1 MKINSV
7 PTLLL
12 TLFLGLIVSA
22 LVGRFFYSVESQV
35 IKAEF
40 EKDVVTEGLSLEREL
55 SLNFHAINALGNFFD
70 NSEVVDPDEFQQFTS
85 RIIRYH
91 PSLKALEW
99 VPNIPHSER
108 AKYDADAHYFGHALT
123 ITERDETGN
132 LIPANNRPHYYPV
145 TFLEPIRGNEN
156 AFGFDLASNEKRLA
170 ALNLAKETGNI
181 AITASIQLVQTIQP
195 QKSFLA
201 VAPVYNKLDPKQ
213 IDGYIAAVFKIKQLI
228 DNALASTAEHDIR
241 LTLFDTTTETR
252 EILHISHPNIQDY
265 DQTLSQQFSLGA
277 IGGRQWLLEAMPAK
291 AYILQKRTA
300 NPFIIFL
307 LTLTFISSS
316 IIYIYKLQKQ
326 SQITEQAVQAR
337 TVELNQAKEALER
350 ITLLDEMTGI
360 ANRRHFDDY
369 FISEWNRGHREQTP
383 LTLIVVDIDFF
394 KQFND
399 NYGHLAGDSCI
410 QQVAKGLDETV
421 RRSTDL
427 LARYGGEEFAIIAP
441 NTADGFIL
449 AELCREHILEL
460 NIPHRYSKIAD
471 HITVS
476 VGFATLIPSE
486 ESNPDKL
493 FQMADQALY
502 QAKSSGRNQSR
513 AYSEI
518 G

>member
-1 MKINSV
+1 MKINSI
-7 PTLLL
+7 PALLL
-12 TLFLGLIVSA
+12 ALFIGLIISG
-22 LVGRFFYSVESQV
+22 LVGRFFYSIETQV

-40 EKDVVTEGLSLEREL
+40 EKDAITESLALEREI
-55 SLNFHAINALGNFFD
+55 SLNFQAIDALKNFFD
-70 NSEVVDPDEFQQFTS
+70 NSLHVEPDEFQQFTTRLIKS
-85 RIIRYH
+85 H
-91 PSLKALEW
+91 PSIKALEW
-99 VPNIPHSER
+99 VPHISHAER
-108 AKYDADAHYFGHALT
+108 ADYDRTNHYFGHQLN

-132 LIPANNRPHYYPV
+132 LIPAKTRPFYFPV
-145 TFLEPIRGNEN
+145 SFVEPVRGNEN
-156 AFGFDLASNEKRLA
+156 AFGFDLASNDKRLA
-170 ALNLAKETGNI
+170 ALNMAKETSNI

-201 VAPVYNKLDPKQ
+201 VAAVYNKRDPKQ
-213 IDGYIAAVFKIKQLI
+213 VDGYVSAVFKIKQLI

-241 LTLFDTTTETR
+241 LTLFDTTSNTR
-252 EILHISHPNIQDY
+252 EILHTSHPNIHDFEQS
-265 DQTLSQQFSLGA
+265 LLQQFSLGF
-277 IGGRQWLLEAMPAK
+277 IGGRQWLLEALPSK
-291 AYILQKRTA
+291 TYILQKRTA

-307 LTLTFISSS
+307 LVLTITSSS
-316 IIYIYKLQKQ
+316 LIYIYKLQKQ
-326 SQITEQAVQAR
+326 SQITEQAVKAR
-337 TVELNQAKEALER
+337 TLELNQAKEALER

-369 FISEWNRGHREQTP
+369 FMSEWNRGLREQTP

-441 NTADGFIL
+441 NTQDGFIL
-449 AELCREHILEL
+449 SELCREHIAAIS
-460 NIPHRYSKIAD
+460 IPHRYSKIAN

-476 VGFATLIPSE
+476 IGFATLIPSS

-502 QAKSSGRNQSR
+502 QAKASGRNQSR
-513 AYSEI
+513 AYSNI
-518 G
+518 